1 MWTVCV
7 TLICIEKKHKPQNVD
22 SLCKV
27 ISRTFTKVRNCLRKI
42 EKWYKNS
49 NNCGAFCSLRGFKR
63 GSFAF
68 VFCLVF
74 LLGGGGMG
82 FVIVKDFFLHDYMQ
96 VSKISYQLWYSL
108 LDTFSE
114 QKATTGGWDHLAYYL
129 CRIIVIYESPAN
141 SILTALN
148 HCYWYKLINQYHIEG
163 LLCKTLFPHLG
174 FDDMN
179 IVNPELM
186 KSALLYIV

>member
-74 LLGGGGMG
+74 LLGGGGGMG
-82 FVIVKDFFLHDYMQ
+82 FFIVKIFYFAWLYASFKNRLSIMIFIAWFFFWTKGNNRGLRPPCVLFMQ
-96 VSKISYQLWYSL
+96 
-108 LDTFSE
+108 
-114 QKATTGGWDHLAYYL
+114 
-129 CRIIVIYESPAN
+129 
-141 SILTALN
+141 N
-148 HCYWYKLINQYHIEG
+148 HC
-163 LLCKTLFPHLG
+163 HLW
-174 FDDMN
+174 
-179 IVNPELM
+179 I
-186 KSALLYIV
+186 ACQ